1 MDVVTYARRGDTPP
15 TLTTTRADRP
25 DPDGARVAWVD
36 TAKGICIILVV
47 MMHSTLGVGEAM
59 GREGFMHWVVAYAK
73 PFRMPDFFLVSGLFL
88 GRVIARDWR
97 SYADKRVVHFFY
109 FYLLWLVIQSAAKYG
124 QVSGGSPAGFLAHLA
139 HGLYEPYSTLWF
151 IYILAVF
158 SVVTKLLRH
167 VSPHILL
174 AGAAMLQILPIE
186 TGSFLLD
193 EFCERWVYFLAGYLL
208 SAQIFRLAAWGPA
221 NPRPALIGIA
231 VWALVNGLLALTPSP
246 ILAVPTLAEL
256 PLVSLGLGLA
266 GAVAIV
272 AIASLLTAY
281 ARRAIEPLRYC
292 GQNSIAIYLAFFLP
306 MAATRAV
313 LIKTGVI
320 QDAGVVSLLVLIAA
334 VAVPLMLERLV
345 RHTPLSFL
353 FRRPAWAHI
362 VPARSTAVRLQP
374 AE

>member
-1 MDVVTYARRGDTPP
+1 MDVVTYARRGDARP
-15 TLTTTRADRP
+15 ASASSDRP

-36 TAKGICIILVV
+36 TAKGVCIILVV
-47 MMHSTLGVGEAM
+47 MMHSTLGVGTEM
-59 GREGFMHWVVAYAK
+59 SGEGFMHRVVAYAK

-97 SYADKRVVHFFY
+97 SYSDKRVVHFFY
-109 FYLLWLVIQSAAKYG
+109 FYLLWLVIQSGAKYG
-124 QVSGGSPAGFLAHLA
+124 QVSGGSPLGFLQHLA

-167 VSPHILL
+167 VSPPVLL
-174 AGAAMLQILPIE
+174 GGAAVLQIMPIE
-186 TGSFLLD
+186 TGSFLVD

-208 SAQIFRLAAWGPA
+208 SARIFALAAWAPA
-221 NPRPALIGIA
+221 NARPALLGLALWA
-231 VWALVNGLLALTPSP
+231 VVNGLFALSASP
-246 ILAVPTLAEL
+246 ISSFPTLAEL
-256 PLVSLGLGLA
+256 PLVSLLLGLA

-272 AIASLLTAY
+272 VGSSLLAAY
-281 ARRAIEPLRYC
+281 ARRAAEPLRYC
-292 GQNSIAIYLAFFLP
+292 GENSIAIYLAFFLP
-306 MAATRAV
+306 MAATRTI
-313 LIKTGVI
+313 LIKTGIIADV
-320 QDAGVVSLLVLIAA
+320 GVVSLLVLLAA
-334 VAVPLMLERLV
+334 VLAPLLLERIV

-362 VPARSTAVRLQP
+362 APARPAVRLQP

>member
-1 MDVVTYARRGDTPP
+1 MTYARRGETDPASSP
-15 TLTTTRADRP
+15 SGRP

-47 MMHSTLGVGEAM
+47 MMHSTLGVGAEM
-59 GREGFMHWVVAYAK
+59 GREGFMHWVVAFAK

-124 QVSGGSPAGFLAHLA
+124 QVSGGSPLGFLQHLA

-158 SVVTKLLRH
+158 SVVTKLVRH
-167 VSPHILL
+167 VSAPVLL
-174 AGAAMLQILPIE
+174 GGAALLQILPIE

-208 SAQIFRLAAWGPA
+208 SARIFALAAWAPA
-221 NPRPALIGIA
+221 NPGPALIGIA
-231 VWALVNGLLALTPSP
+231 IWAVVNGALALTPTS
-246 ILAVPTLAEL
+246 LGGVPTLAEL
-256 PLVSLGLGLA
+256 PVVGLLLGLA

-272 AIASLLTAY
+272 AAASILTSHMS
-281 ARRAIEPLRYC
+281 RAAEPLRYC

-306 MAATRAV
+306 MAATRTV
-313 LIKTGVI
+313 LIKTGII
-320 QDAGVVSLLVLIAA
+320 QDAGLVSLFVLIAA
-334 VAVPLMLERLV
+334 VAAPLILERLV
-345 RHTPLSFL
+345 RHTPLAFL

-362 VPARSTAVRLQP
+362 VPVRPALRLQP

>member
-1 MDVVTYARRGDTPP
+1 MDVVTYARRGETKPAHAG
-15 TLTTTRADRP
+15 TKRP
-25 DPDGARVAWVD
+25 DPDAARVAWVD
-36 TAKGICIILVV
+36 AAKGICIILVV
-47 MMHSTLGVGEAM
+47 MMHATLGVGAEM

-97 SYADKRVVHFFY
+97 SYADKRVVHFVY
-109 FYLLWLVIQSAAKYG
+109 FYLLWLVIQSGAKYG
-124 QVSGGSPAGFLAHLA
+124 QVSGGSPLGFLQHLA

-158 SVVTKLLRH
+158 SVVTKLLRN
-167 VSPHILL
+167 VSPNILL
-174 AGAAMLQILPIE
+174 AGAAILQILPIS

-208 SAQIFRLAAWGPA
+208 SARIFALAAWVPA
-221 NPRPALIGIA
+221 NPRPAILGIA
-231 VWALVNGLLALTPSP
+231 LWAVVNGLLALSPSP
-246 ILAVPTLAEL
+246 IAAFPTIAEW
-256 PLVSLGLGLA
+256 PLVGLGLGLA

-272 AIASLLTAY
+272 AVASLLTAY
-281 ARRAIEPLRYC
+281 ARKAVEPLRYC

-313 LIKTGVI
+313 VIKLGFI
-320 QDAGVVSLLVLIAA
+320 QDVGLVSLLVLIAA
-334 VAVPLMLERLV
+334 VTAPLILERLV
-345 RHTPLSFL
+345 RHTPLSLL

-362 VPARSTAVRLQP
+362 VPARPALRLQP